1 MAQTKAAQFSNRPP
15 SQSMLPT
22 GGNVAQAAMQAGAS
36 GVPIEMLLAPS
47 ERQLRQLGAEAQK
60 EEKIAG
66 AKEKRAIT
74 SEAKLEQLRQKPEQ
88 IRAASKEKIERAFG
102 AGAIGL
108 GRQLLAAEL
117 QKRKEIE
124 AQNKAELRQ
133 AAGKGQDAFFEFLE
147 ANPDMQFDAE
157 TLNEAYGAIPS
168 VVKER
173 ALAREAFKQTP
184 VDFSRGEDYRR
195 ALAQRALQES
205 PEMQA
210 EAALRSLVP
219 MDQRAPAVFRPEFRQ
234 PQQPQLEPRDI
245 NAQAL
250 QDMMGARAASQVN
263 LGALEL
269 AQSPESILN
278 PAGSRAVGAAAK
290 SLQLREGAE
299 GAEVLE
305 VQKAIS
311 ALPGFE
317 TVELIPGVY
326 DEATKDAVRAYQRSR
341 GLDADGVLGPR
352 TYESLFVDLYRLAE
366 SQELDALNQAAMQSR
381 AVQANE
387 QQRAAAAARQLQQL
401 GGYALPNQQQDLVRR
416 ILGGM

>member
-15 SQSMLPT
+15 SQSMVPT
-22 GGNVAQAAMQAGAS
+22 GGNIAQAAMQAAAS
-36 GVPIEMLLAPS
+36 GVPIEMLIPAS
-47 ERQLRQLGAEAQK
+47 QRQVRQLGAEAQR

-66 AKEKRAIT
+66 AKERRAIT
-74 SEAKLEQLRQKPEQ
+74 GEAKLEQLRQKPEQ
-88 IRAASKEKIERAFG
+88 IKAASREKIERAFA
-102 AGAIGL
+102 AGGIGL
-108 GRQLLAAEL
+108 GRQLLVAEL
-117 QKRKEIE
+117 QKRREIE
-124 AQNKAELRQ
+124 AQNKAELRR

-157 TLNEAYGAIPS
+157 TLNEAYGAIPG
-168 VVKER
+168 VAKER
-173 ALAREAFKQTP
+173 SLAREAFKQTP

-195 ALAQRALQES
+195 DLAQRVLQES

-219 MDQRAPAVFRPEFRQ
+219 MDQRAPAVFRPEFR
-234 PQQPQLEPRDI
+234 QPQLEPRDI

-290 SLQLREGAE
+290 SLRLREGAE

-341 GLDADGVLGPR
+341 GLDVDGILGPR
-352 TYESLFVDLYRLAE
+352 TYERLFDDLYQLAE

-381 AVQANE
+381 AAQANE

>member
-15 SQSMLPT
+15 SQSMVPT
-22 GGNVAQAAMQAGAS
+22 GGNIAQAAMQAAAS
-36 GVPIEMLLAPS
+36 GVPIEMLIPAS
-47 ERQLRQLGAEAQK
+47 QRQVRQLGAEAQR

-66 AKEKRAIT
+66 AKERRAIT
-74 SEAKLEQLRQKPEQ
+74 GEAKLEQLRQKPEQ
-88 IRAASKEKIERAFG
+88 IKAASREKIERAFA
-102 AGAIGL
+102 AGGIGL
-108 GRQLLAAEL
+108 GRQLLVAEL
-117 QKRKEIE
+117 QKRREIE

-157 TLNEAYGAIPS
+157 TLNEAYGAIPG
-168 VVKER
+168 VAKER
-173 ALAREAFKQTP
+173 SLAREAFKQTP

-195 ALAQRALQES
+195 DLAQRVLQES

-219 MDQRAPAVFRPEFRQ
+219 MDQRAPAVFRPEFR
-234 PQQPQLEPRDI
+234 QPQLEPRDI

-290 SLQLREGAE
+290 SLRLREGAE

-341 GLDADGVLGPR
+341 GLDVDGILGPR
-352 TYESLFVDLYRLAE
+352 TYERLFDDLYQLAE

-381 AVQANE
+381 AAQANE

>member
-15 SQSMLPT
+15 SQSMVPS
-22 GGNVAQAAMQAGAS
+22 GSNIAQTAMQAAAS
-36 GVPIEMLLAPS
+36 GVPIEMLIPAS
-47 ERQLRQLGAEAQK
+47 ERQVRQLGAEAQR

-66 AKEKRAIT
+66 AKERRAIT
-74 SEAKLEQLRQKPEQ
+74 SEAKLEQKKLMPEQ
-88 IRAASKEKIERAFG
+88 IKAASKEKIQRAVASG
-102 AGAIGL
+102 GIAL
-108 GRQLLAAEL
+108 GRQLLVAEL
-117 QKRKEIE
+117 QKRREIE

-157 TLNEAYGAIPS
+157 TLNEAYGAIPG
-168 VVKER
+168 VAKER
-173 ALAREAFKQTP
+173 SLAREAFKQTP

-195 ALAQRALQES
+195 DLAQRVLQES

-234 PQQPQLEPRDI
+234 PQLEPQDI

-290 SLQLREGAE
+290 SLRLREGAE

>member
-15 SQSMLPT
+15 SQSMVPA
-22 GGNVAQAAMQAGAS
+22 GSNIAQAAMQAAAS
-36 GVPIEMLLAPS
+36 GVPIEMLIPAS
-47 ERQLRQLGAEAQK
+47 ERQVRQLGAEAQR

-66 AKEKRAIT
+66 AKEKGRIVR
-74 SEAKLEQLRQKPEQ
+74 EAKIEQQKLKPEQ
-88 IRAASKEKIERAFG
+88 IKHESEQKIQQAYAAGGFA
-102 AGAIGL
+102 AA
-108 GRQLLAAEL
+108 RQYLASEL
-117 QKRKEIE
+117 QKRREIE
-124 AQNKAELRQ
+124 AENKAKLRQ

-157 TLNEAYGAIPS
+157 TLNEAYGAIPG
-168 VVKER
+168 VAKER
-173 ALAREAFKQTP
+173 SLAREAFKQAS

-195 ALAQRALQES
+195 ALAQRVLQES

-210 EAALRSLVP
+210 EAALRALVP
-219 MDQRAPAVFRPEFRQ
+219 MEQRAPAVFRPEFRQ
-234 PQQPQLEPRDI
+234 PQMPQLEPQDI
-245 NAQAL
+245 NAQTL
-250 QDMMGARAASQVN
+250 QDIMGARAASQVN

-269 AQSPESILN
+269 AQSPESILS

-290 SLQLREGAE
+290 YLRLREGAA

>member
-1 MAQTKAAQFSNRPP
+1 MAQTKAAQFSNRAP
-15 SQSMLPT
+15 SQSMVPA
-22 GGNVAQAAMQAGAS
+22 GSNIAQAAMQAGAS

-66 AKEKRAIT
+66 AKEKGRIIR
-74 SEAKLEQLRQKPEQ
+74 EAKTEQQRLKPEQ
-88 IRAASKEKIERAFG
+88 IKAASREKIERAFA
-102 AGAIGL
+102 AGGIGL
-108 GRQLLAAEL
+108 GRQLLVAEL
-117 QKRKEIE
+117 QKRREIE

-157 TLNEAYGAIPS
+157 TLNEAYGAIPG
-168 VVKER
+168 VAKER
-173 ALAREAFKQTP
+173 SLAREAFKQTP

-195 ALAQRALQES
+195 ALAQQALQES

-210 EAALRSLVP
+210 EAALRALVP

-234 PQQPQLEPRDI
+234 PQLEPQDI

-290 SLQLREGAE
+290 SLRLREGAE

>member
-15 SQSMLPT
+15 SQSMVPT
-22 GGNVAQAAMQAGAS
+22 GSNIAQTAMQAAAS
-36 GVPIEMLLAPS
+36 GVPIEMLIPAS
-47 ERQLRQLGAEAQK
+47 ERQVRQLGAEAQK

-66 AKEKRAIT
+66 AKEKGAIT
-74 SEAKLEQLRQKPEQ
+74 GEAKLEQLRQQPEQ
-88 IRAASKEKIERAFG
+88 IKAASKEKIERAAASG
-102 AGAIGL
+102 GIAL
-108 GRQLLAAEL
+108 GRQLLVAEL
-117 QKRKEIE
+117 QKRREIE

-157 TLNEAYGAIPS
+157 TLNEAYGAIPG
-168 VVKER
+168 VAKER
-173 ALAREAFKQTP
+173 SLAREAFKQTP
-184 VDFSRGEDYRR
+184 VDFSRGEDYRKD
-195 ALAQRALQES
+195 LAQRALQES

-219 MDQRAPAVFRPEFRQ
+219 MDQRAAAVFRPEFRQ
-234 PQQPQLEPRDI
+234 PQLEPQDI

-290 SLQLREGAE
+290 SLRLREGAE

-381 AVQANE
+381 AAQANE

>member
-1 MAQTKAAQFSNRPP
+1 MLRELPP
-15 SQSMLPT
+15 YQISRVVDFVRGVYRQGRTEESVT
-22 GGNVAQAAMQAGAS
+22 GTGRRRRTVRRH
-36 GVPIEMLLAPS
+36 I
-47 ERQLRQLGAEAQK
+47 K
-60 EEKIAG
+60 
-66 AKEKRAIT
+66 
-74 SEAKLEQLRQKPEQ
+74 
-88 IRAASKEKIERAFG
+88 SKV
-102 AGAIGL
+102 GL

-117 QKRKEIE
+117 QKRREIE

-133 AAGKGQDAFFEFLE
+133 AAGNGQDAFFEFLE

-157 TLNEAYGAIPS
+157 TLNEAYGAIPG
-168 VVKER
+168 VAKER
-173 ALAREAFKQTP
+173 SLAREAFKQAP

-195 ALAQRALQES
+195 ALAQRVLQES

-210 EAALRSLVP
+210 EAALRALVP
-219 MDQRAPAVFRPEFRQ
+219 MEQRAPAVFRPEFRQ
-234 PQQPQLEPRDI
+234 PQMPQLEPQDI
-245 NAQAL
+245 NAQTL
-250 QDMMGARAASQVN
+250 QDIMGARAASQVN

-290 SLQLREGAE
+290 SLRLREGAE

>member
-1 MAQTKAAQFSNRPP
+1 
-15 SQSMLPT
+15 
-22 GGNVAQAAMQAGAS
+22 
-36 GVPIEMLLAPS
+36 
-47 ERQLRQLGAEAQK
+47 
-60 EEKIAG
+60 
-66 AKEKRAIT
+66 
-74 SEAKLEQLRQKPEQ
+74 
-88 IRAASKEKIERAFG
+88 
-102 AGAIGL
+102 
-108 GRQLLAAEL
+108 
-117 QKRKEIE
+117 
-124 AQNKAELRQ
+124 
-133 AAGKGQDAFFEFLE
+133 
-147 ANPDMQFDAE
+147 
-157 TLNEAYGAIPS
+157 
-168 VVKER
+168 
-173 ALAREAFKQTP
+173 
-184 VDFSRGEDYRR
+184 
-195 ALAQRALQES
+195 
-205 PEMQA
+205 
-210 EAALRSLVP
+210 
-219 MDQRAPAVFRPEFRQ
+219 
-234 PQQPQLEPRDI
+234 
-245 NAQAL
+245 
-250 QDMMGARAASQVN
+250 MGARAASQVN

-290 SLQLREGAE
+290 SLRLREGAE

-381 AVQANE
+381 AAQANE

>member
-15 SQSMLPT
+15 SQSMVPT
-22 GGNVAQAAMQAGAS
+22 GSNIAQAAMQAAAS
-36 GVPIEMLLAPS
+36 GVPIEMLIPAS
-47 ERQLRQLGAEAQK
+47 ERQVRQLGAEAQK

-74 SEAKLEQLRQKPEQ
+74 GEAKLEQLRQKPEQ
-88 IRAASKEKIERAFG
+88 IKAASREKIERAFA
-102 AGAIGL
+102 AGGIGL
-108 GRQLLAAEL
+108 GRQLLVAEL
-117 QKRKEIE
+117 QKRREIE

-157 TLNEAYGAIPS
+157 TLNEAYGAIPG
-168 VVKER
+168 VAKER
-173 ALAREAFKQTP
+173 SLAREAFKQTP

-210 EAALRSLVP
+210 EAALRALVP

-234 PQQPQLEPRDI
+234 PQLEPQDI

-290 SLQLREGAE
+290 SLRLREGAE

-381 AVQANE
+381 AVQAND